1 MSAVKT
7 SLPTVEGWIKLS
19 QDTREGIHGD
29 EARESIDRKSK
40 SGEFYF
46 SLSQAYMEEISG
58 RVVEYCYTGPC
69 RKSRAEKGGDTM

>member
-7 SLPTVEGWIKLS
+7 SFPTVKGWIKLS

-40 SGEFYF
+40 SGEFQF
-46 SLSQAYMEEISG
+46 SLCRGLYGGNQWPGRGILLHRALSQESG
-58 RVVEYCYTGPC
+58 
-69 RKSRAEKGGDTM
+69 